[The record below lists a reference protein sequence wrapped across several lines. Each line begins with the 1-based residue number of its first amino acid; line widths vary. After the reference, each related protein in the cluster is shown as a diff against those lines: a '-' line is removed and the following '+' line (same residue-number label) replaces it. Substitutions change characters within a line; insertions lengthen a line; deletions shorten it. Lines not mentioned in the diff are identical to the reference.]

1 MVYAINNRYLFRG
14 FHPCLEGT
22 NKITKPDGKVVKGR
36 WISGALTTIP
46 MPTPPGAAPQMPIL
60 CLAKAEEKMDSI
72 SSHTVCACTISLF
85 SGTWILKDWDSLTK
99 TVQQDWLKKGRKSSD
114 WKGIPVFEGDIFYDR
129 TAKDF
134 YVVTNTLLNGFRL
147 ESPSG
152 NAREWCFDGLT
163 RKGCLWNPPKEF
175 PADALAAFHKARNTE
190 ARVEEI
196 RF

>member
-46 MPTPPGAAPQMPIL
+46 MPTPPGAAPQMPVV
-60 CLAKAEEKMDSI
+60 CLSRAEEKMDSI
-72 SSHTVCACTISLF
+72 SANVVCACTVSLF
-85 SGTWILKDWDSLTK
+85 SGTWILEDWDSLTK
-99 TVQQDWLKKGRKSSD
+99 TVQQEWLRKGHKSPE
-114 WKGIPVFEGDIFYDR
+114 WKGVPVFEGDIFYDR
-129 TAKDF
+129 SAKDF
-134 YVVTNTLLNGFRL
+134 FVVTNTLLNGFRL
-147 ESPSG
+147 ESLSG
-152 NAREWCFDGLT
+152 TAREWCFDGLT
-163 RKGCLWNPPKEF
+163 RKGCLWAPPKEF
-175 PADALAAFHKARNTE
+175 PADALVAFHKVRNNE

>member
-14 FHPCLEGT
+14 FHSCLEGT
-22 NKITKPDGKVVKGR
+22 TKIIKPDGKVVKGR

-46 MPTPPGAAPQMPIL
+46 MPTPPRAAPQMPVL
-60 CLAKAEEKMDSI
+60 CLARAEEKMDSI

-99 TVQQDWLKKGRKSSD
+99 AVQQDWLKKGYKSSN

-129 TAKDF
+129 STKDF
-134 YVVTNTLLNGFRL
+134 FVVTNTLLNGFRL
-147 ESPSG
+147 ESSSG

-175 PADALAAFHKARNTE
+175 PVAALAAFHKARDAE

>member
-22 NKITKPDGKVVKGR
+22 NKIIKSDGKVVKGR

-46 MPTPPGAAPQMPIL
+46 MPTPPGAAPQMPVL
-60 CLAKAEEKMDSI
+60 CLARAEEKMDSI
-72 SSHTVCACTISLF
+72 SSHAVCACTISLF

-99 TVQQDWLKKGRKSSD
+99 TMQQNWLKKGRKSSD

-129 TAKDF
+129 TIKDF
-134 YVVTNTLLNGFRL
+134 FVVTNTLLHGFRL
-147 ESPSG
+147 GTPSG
-152 NAREWCFDGLT
+152 NVREWCFDGLT

-175 PADALAAFHKARNTE
+175 PADALNEFHKARNTE
-190 ARVEEI
+190 ARMEEI